1 MLNLIDENTILSWQ
15 TFGNFQ
21 CREFLTGFHKRKVQR
36 RKAAEEEFKEKLKE
50 EKKRIKLESREYHK
64 KLVRT
69 YKPIPVLEEQL
80 AKEYKVDNATVSV
93 LELDADLLAE
103 TNFLIGNNRVKYE
116 PTNDDKENAPDD
128 NEEIEEL
135 PGMELKTKK
144 EVDREVKLKAL
155 KEVKKSKI
163 FKQKDKMERIK
174 QKKIAMRQRNEKK
187 KLKKRLEK
195 KKPNYRKHKK

>member
-1 MLNLIDENTILSWQ
+1 M
-15 TFGNFQ
+15 
-21 CREFLTGFHKRKVQR
+21 REFLTGFHKRKVQR
-36 RKAAEEEFKEKLKE
+36 RKVAEEEFKEKLKE

-64 KLVRT
+64 KLVKT

-116 PTNDDKENAPDD
+116 PTNDKENESED

-144 EVDREVKLKAL
+144 EVDREVKFKAL
-155 KEVKKSKI
+155 TEVKKSRI

-174 QKKIAMRQRNEKK
+174 QKKIAMKRRNEKK
-187 KLKKRLEK
+187 KLQKRLEK
-195 KKPNYRKHKK
+195 RKPHLRKHKK